1 MIPPARNSEAPMQ
14 TRRFL
19 PALLALSLLILV
31 SACASVPTDPNAKAE
46 FEATN
51 DPLEPMNRVI
61 FDVNDFLDRLLIKPL
76 AGLYRVTIPPGIR
89 DRLAEVVSNFKEP
102 VYFANN
108 LLQGKFSDAGTSLA
122 RLTLN
127 STLGVAGIWD
137 VSTDWGMPQK
147 RADFGQ
153 TLYTWGLGSGPY
165 LVLPLF
171 GPSNFRDAG
180 GLGVDSVMSPW
191 QYLAA
196 MNGVGSE
203 NRLNGFYFL
212 ADGMV
217 QREENI
223 EPMDALR
230 EGSLDFY
237 AQMRSVYR
245 QYRDKQLG
253 NQSTEGMPKFEDYQ

>member
-1 MIPPARNSEAPMQ
+1 MHY
-14 TRRFL
+14 RRFL
-19 PALLALSLLILV
+19 QVLCALTLVAAL
-31 SACASVPTDPNAKAE
+31 SACADVPKDPAQRAE

-51 DPLEPMNRVI
+51 DPFEPTNRVV
-61 FDVNDFLDRLLIKPL
+61 FDVNDFLDRLLFRPI
-76 AGLYRVTIPPGIR
+76 AELYRAMIPPGLR
-89 DRLAEVVSNFKEP
+89 DRLSHVVSNFKEP

-108 LLQGKFSDAGTSLA
+108 MMQGQFSDAGTSLG
-122 RLTLN
+122 RLALN
-127 STLGVAGIWD
+127 STVGVAGIWD

-147 RADFGQ
+147 PADFGE
-153 TLYTWGLGSGPY
+153 TLNGWGFGSGPY

-171 GPSNFRDAG
+171 GPSNVRDAV
-180 GLGVDSVMSPW
+180 GLGADSAMSPW

-196 MNGVGSE
+196 MNGVGTE

-212 ADGMV
+212 ADGTV
-217 QREENI
+217 RREANI
-223 EPMDALR
+223 EPLDALR

-253 NQSTEGMPKFEDYQ
+253 NQSTAGMPKFEDYND